1 MSYILDAL
9 RKSEEERQ
17 KRRTKAAGS
26 GFTFVKNTTPSKKK
40 FAFSLILTSSMLL
53 ALIILGG
60 GWWWSQKDL
69 EETKVA
75 DREVQP
81 AVSSDAAVIE
91 RDSEPA
97 AAPAIQEMAPPAVDT
112 SSSPAPPSQPID
124 EIPYLSDMSAEFQAR
139 IPKLIFSGHVYS
151 PEPRLRMIMI
161 NDAVV
166 REGDPIGAELSLDE
180 ITGNGV
186 VVGYGQTRFRIQLF

>member
-26 GFTFVKNTTPSKKK
+26 GFTFVKNTTPPKKK
-40 FAFSLILTSSMLL
+40 FAFGLILTSSMLL

-81 AVSSDAAVIE
+81 AVSSYAAVIE
-91 RDSEPA
+91 RDSEPST
-97 AAPAIQEMAPPAVDT
+97 APAKKEMAPPTVDT
-112 SSSPAPPSQPID
+112 
-124 EIPYLSDMSAEFQAR
+124 
-139 IPKLIFSGHVYS
+139 
-151 PEPRLRMIMI
+151 
-161 NDAVV
+161 
-166 REGDPIGAELSLDE
+166 LSL
-180 ITGNGV
+180 IH
-186 VVGYGQTRFRIQLF
+186 I